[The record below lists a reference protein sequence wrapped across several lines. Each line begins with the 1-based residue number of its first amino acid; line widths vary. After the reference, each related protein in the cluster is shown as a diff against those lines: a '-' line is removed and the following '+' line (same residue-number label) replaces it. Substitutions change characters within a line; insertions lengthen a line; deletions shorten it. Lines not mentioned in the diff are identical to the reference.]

1 MKLRICVLTLALA
14 TLLYFMVIVGSAWIL
29 LGLSAGVFI
38 YSQFKGF
45 PRQDHKNSKPF
56 WILVMA
62 ILVAWGSLFI
72 FK

>member
-1 MKLRICVLTLALA
+1 MKFRISILTLALT
-14 TLLYFMVIVGSAWIL
+14 TLLYFMVIVGSSWIL
-29 LGLSAGVFI
+29 LGLSTGVFI

-45 PRQDHKNSKPF
+45 PRQDHKHFKPF